1 MTEKKKA
8 APKKSAK
15 PKQKPEKKGAKPTL
29 VKKEKVVEVLPIE
42 PLKEDWLSKLNKFF
56 NL

>member
-42 PLKEDWLSKLNKFF
+42 PLKEDWLSKLKKFF